1 MHPRPMADRGKASTN
16 PLGSLPMNKI
26 NARMCGTALA
36 LAFSTSAA
44 LAGAEDYR
52 FDLVSTDHRVGSG
65 VILDVRLTDL
75 RTGAPVKGV
84 VIYATRMDMAP
95 DGMETMTTSVTA
107 MPSDV
112 PGTYRFATD
121 LTMAGGWRFS
131 VAAKVQGEPETVST
145 EIELR
150 AEP

>member
-1 MHPRPMADRGKASTN
+1 MKTTYTRIC
-16 PLGSLPMNKI
+16 GS
-26 NARMCGTALA
+26 ALA
-36 LAFSTSAA
+36 LALFVSAA
-44 LAGAEDYR
+44 LADATDYR
-52 FDLVSTDHRVGSG
+52 FDLVSSEHRVGSG
-65 VILDVRLTDL
+65 AILEVRLTDL
-75 RTGAPVKGV
+75 RTGTPVEGA

-95 DGMETMTTSVTA
+95 DGMATMTTPVTA
-107 MPSDV
+107 MPAEE

-131 VAAKVQGEPETVST
+131 VAAKVQGEAETVSA

>member
-1 MHPRPMADRGKASTN
+1 M
-16 PLGSLPMNKI
+16 L
-26 NARMCGTALA
+26 ALA
-36 LAFSTSAA
+36 LSATSAV
-44 LAGAEDYR
+44 AGADDYR

-65 VILDVRLTDL
+65 AILEVRLTDL
-75 RTGAPVKGV
+75 RTGAAVEGA

-95 DGMETMTTSVTA
+95 DGMATMTSPVTA
-107 MPSDV
+107 MPADE

-131 VAAKVQGEPETVST
+131 VAAKVQGEPETVSA

>member
-1 MHPRPMADRGKASTN
+1 MGLF
-16 PLGSLPMNKI
+16 PLNTIYARICGS
-26 NARMCGTALA
+26 ALA
-36 LAFSTSAA
+36 LALSTSSA
-44 LAGAEDYR
+44 LADATDYR
-52 FDLVSTDHRVGSG
+52 FDLVSTDHQVGSG
-65 VILDVRLTDL
+65 AILEVRLTDL
-75 RTGAPVKGV
+75 RTGTPVEGA

-95 DGMETMTTSVTA
+95 DGMATMTSPVTA

-121 LTMAGGWRFS
+121 LTMAGGWRFW
-131 VAAKVQGEPETVST
+131 VAAKVQGESETVSA

>member
-1 MHPRPMADRGKASTN
+1 MYTTFARYRGA
-16 PLGSLPMNKI
+16 
-26 NARMCGTALA
+26 ALA
-36 LAFSTSAA
+36 LSLTASAA
-44 LAGAEDYR
+44 LAAAENFR
-52 FDLVSTDHRVGSG
+52 FDLVSTDHRAGSG
-65 VILDVRLTDL
+65 AIVEIRLTDL
-75 RTGAPVKGV
+75 RSGAPVEGA

-95 DGMETMTTSVTA
+95 DGMSTMTTPVTA

-112 PGTYRFATD
+112 PGTYRFSTD

-131 VAAKVQGEPETVST
+131 VAAKVQGETETISA

>member
-1 MHPRPMADRGKASTN
+1 MPTFFLRTRGAV
-16 PLGSLPMNKI
+16 L
-26 NARMCGTALA
+26 ALA
-36 LAFSTSAA
+36 LSATTA
-44 LAGAEDYR
+44 VAGADDYR
-52 FDLVSTDHRVGSG
+52 FELISTDHRVGSG
-65 VILDVRLTDL
+65 AVLELRLTDL
-75 RTGAPVKGV
+75 RTGQPVEGA

-95 DGMETMTTSVTA
+95 DGMATMTSPVTA
-107 MPSDV
+107 IPAEK

-131 VAAKVQGEPETVST
+131 VAAKVQGEPETIAA

>member
-1 MHPRPMADRGKASTN
+1 MA
-16 PLGSLPMNKI
+16 LSL
-26 NARMCGTALA
+26 TA
-36 LAFSTSAA
+36 SAA
-44 LAGAEDYR
+44 LAAALAAAEDYR
-52 FDLVSTDHRVGSG
+52 FDLISADHRVGSG
-65 VILDVRLTDL
+65 AILEVRLTDV
-75 RTGAPVKGV
+75 RTGAAVEGA

-95 DGMETMTTSVTA
+95 DGMATMTTPVTA

-112 PGTYRFATD
+112 PGIYRFATD

-131 VAAKVQGEPETVST
+131 VAAKVQGESETVST